1 MHQLKQVIKQE
12 QSRRGVAM
20 FIDLHGHSRKQ
31 NIFLYG
37 ADEKRKGLSRPA
49 ARVFPKVLV
58 QFSTVILAVPAL
70 HWRYC

>member
-1 MHQLKQVIKQE
+1 
-12 QSRRGVAM
+12 M

-49 ARVFPKVLV
+49 ARVFPKVIAGNV
-58 QFSTVILAVPAL
+58 F
-70 HWRYC
+70 